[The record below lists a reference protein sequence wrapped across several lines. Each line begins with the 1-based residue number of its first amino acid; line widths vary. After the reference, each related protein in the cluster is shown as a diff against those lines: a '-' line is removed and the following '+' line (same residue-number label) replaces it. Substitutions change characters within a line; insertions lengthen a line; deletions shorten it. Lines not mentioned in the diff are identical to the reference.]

1 MPERSQERLA
11 ALDAFRGLTVA
22 AMILVNN
29 PGEWDAVYRPLQ
41 HAAWNGWTPT
51 DLIFPFFLFIT
62 GVTTYI
68 SLKSPSD
75 ERRWPR
81 VLKRTALIF
90 ALGLFL
96 NGFPLFD
103 LSTLRIPGVLQRIA
117 LCYAGAAALT
127 LVARTRTRVIVF
139 GLIGVGYAMAMQS
152 IPMPGSPAGIVG
164 PGQNLAAWIDE
175 RLLPGHLLHDG
186 WDPEG
191 ILTTLPALA
200 TALCGVFAGEWLCSL
215 RSRQQ
220 QAVGLAAAGLVG
232 LALGLALNPVCP
244 INKTIWSSSFVLF
257 SGGAALA
264 GLALCLWLIDVH
276 GWRRWSTPF
285 VAYGRNPIVAYVL
298 STLVAKQLLL
308 WSITQADGT
317 STNAANYIFQTIY
330 LPLASPVAASL
341 LYAAT
346 YTLLW
351 LAVAAALYRQGVLIK
366 I

>member
-1 MPERSQERLA
+1 
-11 ALDAFRGLTVA
+11 
-22 AMILVNN
+22 
-29 PGEWDAVYRPLQ
+29 
-41 HAAWNGWTPT
+41 
-51 DLIFPFFLFIT
+51 
-62 GVTTYI
+62 
-68 SLKSPSD
+68 
-75 ERRWPR
+75 
-81 VLKRTALIF
+81 
-90 ALGLFL
+90 
-96 NGFPLFD
+96 FPLFD

-117 LCYAGAAALT
+117 LCYACAAALT

-139 GLIGVGYAMAMQS
+139 GLIVIGYAMAMQS

-175 RLLPGHLLHDG
+175 RLLHGHLLHDG

-215 RSRQQ
+215 RSRPQ
-220 QAVGLAAAGLVG
+220 QAMGLAAAGLVG